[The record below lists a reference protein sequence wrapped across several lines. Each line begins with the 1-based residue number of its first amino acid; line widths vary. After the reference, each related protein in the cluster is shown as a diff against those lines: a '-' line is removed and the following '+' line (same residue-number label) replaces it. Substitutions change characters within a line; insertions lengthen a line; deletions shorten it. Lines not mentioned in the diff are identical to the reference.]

1 MNFVTTPSP
10 LRIAIIGGGISGM
23 GAAYQLSHFGKVSLY
38 ESEVRLGGHA
48 RTVFAGKRGD
58 QPVDTGFIVFNKI
71 NYPHLMALF
80 DELNVPICQ
89 SNMSFGASV
98 RGGEIEYGLR
108 NFQSLFAQP
117 RNLKNFNYLKMLMDI
132 LKPYGLH
139 PRTKYSIFRL
149 TR

>member
-1 MNFVTTPSP
+1 MNFITTPSP
-10 LRIAIIGGGISGM
+10 LRIAVIGGISGM
-23 GAAYQLSHFGKVSLY
+23 GAAYQLSHFGKVTLY
-38 ESEVRLGGHA
+38 ESEVRLGGA
-48 RTVFAGKRGD
+48 RTVFVKGGD

-108 NFQSLFAQP
+108 NFQSLFAQQ
-117 RNLKNFNYLKMLMDI
+117 KSQNFNYLKMLMDI
-132 LKPYGLH
+132 LKFNKKQWL
-139 PRTKYSIFRL
+139 
-149 TR
+149 

>member
-89 SNMSFGASV
+89 SNKRFGASV
-98 RGGEIEYGLR
+98 RGDEIQYG
-108 NFQSLFAQP
+108 
-117 RNLKNFNYLKMLMDI
+117 
-132 LKPYGLH
+132 
-139 PRTKYSIFRL
+139 
-149 TR
+149 